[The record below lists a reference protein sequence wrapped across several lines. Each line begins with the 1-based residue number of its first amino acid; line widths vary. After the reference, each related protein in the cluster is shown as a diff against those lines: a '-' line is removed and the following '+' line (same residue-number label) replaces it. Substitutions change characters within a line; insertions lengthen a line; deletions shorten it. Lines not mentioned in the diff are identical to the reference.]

1 MRGWLKCRRGKIARP
16 SWIYHDFDTQFNR
29 PEVANL
35 YPCADGTLLVAMLG
49 NIYTADYRIDRKASR
64 VVTSSWVKR
73 GGDATQVVKMP
84 IPCWSIL
91 DQLNARLLE
100 E

>member
-1 MRGWLKCRRGKIARP
+1 MG
-16 SWIYHDFDTQFNR
+16 
-29 PEVANL
+29 
-35 YPCADGTLLVAMLG
+35 LLVAMLG
-49 NIYTADYRIDRKASR
+49 DIYTADYRIDRKASR

-84 IPCWSIL
+84 IPCWAIL

-100 E
+100 A